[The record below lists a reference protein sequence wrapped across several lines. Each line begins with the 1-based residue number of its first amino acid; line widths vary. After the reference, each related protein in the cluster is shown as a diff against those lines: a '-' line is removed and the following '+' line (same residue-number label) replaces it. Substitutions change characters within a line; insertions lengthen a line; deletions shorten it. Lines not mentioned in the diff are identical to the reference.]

1 MRRLKYMILLIFVFI
16 SGCWDRMEMNDLAF
30 VTGTAMDLSDDGNML
45 LCSLQIATPS
55 TEGGMGG
62 GSGSKDKFFVI
73 SAEGKNGNE
82 IHQKLQKKSSRILF
96 YSHRS
101 VVFISERLAKHGI
114 QGVLD
119 IFTHDPRNRLK
130 TYIMVVKGEEGKNI
144 LQMNYPLKQVPIE
157 AVREMENSGDD
168 LAVTLKDFFISSESE
183 GVHPVVGVIESDI
196 HSKDPHK
203 QLFRLAGA
211 GVFKDL
217 KLSGLLDINE
227 TLGLMWVTDKLKF
240 GRITANLPE
249 GNGGVGM
256 LITHADR
263 KIITQTG
270 HDSVQFKIQLEGQ
283 GNLAENNSGL
293 DINEPKNL
301 KLVTKALEDAAKK
314 QVQDVIFK
322 IQKKYKVD
330 SVGFGYEIYKHNPEK
345 WAILKNQWD
354 TRFPEADISVE
365 VNLIINGEGMVHSSF
380 EAKEK
385 ESE

>member
-1 MRRLKYMILLIFVFI
+1 MRRLKYMILLVFVFI

-30 VTGTAMDLSDDGNML
+30 VMGTAMDLSDDGNL

-55 TEGGMGG
+55 SEGGMSGG

-73 SAEGKNGNE
+73 SVEGKSGNE
-82 IHQKLQKKSSRILF
+82 IHQKLQKKSSRMLF

-101 VVFISERLAKHGI
+101 IVFISERLAKHGI

-130 TYIMVVKGEEGKNI
+130 TYVMVVKGEAGKNI

-168 LAVTLKDFFISSESE
+168 LAVTLKDFFISVQSE
-183 GVHPVVGVIESDI
+183 GVQPVVGVIESDI
-196 HSKDPHK
+196 DSKDPHK
-203 QLFRLAGA
+203 QLFRLTGA

-249 GNGGVGM
+249 GKGEVGM
-256 LITHADR
+256 LITHAER
-263 KIITQTG
+263 KIVTQTG
-270 HDSVQFKIQLEGQ
+270 HDPVQFKIQLEGQ
-283 GNLAENNSGL
+283 GSLTENNSGL

-301 KLVTKALEDAAKK
+301 KLITKALEDAAKK

-330 SVGFGYEIYKHNPEK
+330 SVGFGHEIYKHNPEK
-345 WAILKNQWD
+345 WANLKNQWD

-365 VNLIINGEGMVHSSF
+365 VNLIIKGEEMVHSSF
-380 EAKEK
+380 ESKEK

>member
-196 HSKDPHK
+196 HSKSPHK

-227 TLGLMWVTDKLKF
+227 PRCVSAH
-240 GRITANLPE
+240 I
-249 GNGGVGM
+249 
-256 LITHADR
+256 
-263 KIITQTG
+263 
-270 HDSVQFKIQLEGQ
+270 
-283 GNLAENNSGL
+283 L
-293 DINEPKNL
+293 DIA
-301 KLVTKALEDAAKK
+301 LVDQAADAAHELAPGDRRVVAVGNADDAQASVLEAANDRLLFDKISR
-314 QVQDVIFK
+314 QAIERFDQQDVNATSLNRLEQASSACSLIDQGLTGGFEIAEIF
-322 IQKKYKVD
+322 
-330 SVGFGYEIYKHNPEK
+330 
-345 WAILKNQWD
+345 
-354 TRFPEADISVE
+354 ADDPTWRPMPARRQIR
-365 VNLIINGEGMVHSSF
+365 
-380 EAKEK
+380 A
-385 ESE
+385 

>member
-1 MRRLKYMILLIFVFI
+1 MRTLKCIILLVSFVI
-16 SGCWDRMEMNDLAF
+16 ICGCWDRMEMNDLAF
-30 VTGTAMDLSDDGNML
+30 VTGTALDLSDDGNI

-55 TEGGMGG
+55 TEGGTSSGG
-62 GSGSKDKFFVI
+62 RDKFFII
-73 SAEGKNGNE
+73 SAEGKSGNE
-82 IHQKLQKKSSRILF
+82 IHQKLQKKSSRHLF

-114 QGVLD
+114 QGALD
-119 IFTHDPRNRLK
+119 IFIHDPRNRLR
-130 TYIMVVKGEEGKNI
+130 TYLMVVKGEEGQNI

-157 AVREMENSGDD
+157 AVREMEISGDD
-168 LAVTLKDFFISSESE
+168 LAVTLRDFFISSNSE
-183 GVHPVVGVIESDI
+183 GVHPVVGVIETDN

-203 QLFRLAGA
+203 QLFSFAGA

-217 KLSGLLDINE
+217 KLSGLLDIKE
-227 TLGLMWVTDKLKF
+227 TLGLMWVTDKLKY

-249 GNGGVGM
+249 GNGEVGM
-256 LITHADR
+256 IITHADR

-270 HDSVQFKIQLEGQ
+270 HDSVQFKIQLKGL
-283 GNLAENNSGL
+283 GSLVENNSGL

-301 KLVTKALEDAAKK
+301 KLITKALEDQAKK

-330 SVGFGYEIYKHNPEK
+330 SVGFGQEIYKQNPKK
-345 WAILKNQWD
+345 WTILKNQWD

-365 VNLIINGEGMVHSSF
+365 ISLTINGAGMVHSSF
-380 EAKEK
+380 ESRDKEIEK
-385 ESE
+385 